1 MPHNN
6 SKIAG
11 ILLAVGGIQ
20 FAVAMI
26 IAEAVY
32 PGYSVSANYISD
44 LGVWSRPS
52 GMIFNPSI
60 ILFGLTVL
68 VGSYFVNRQFGNRG
82 ITLLLALSGIG
93 PLGVGLFPENTF
105 IVNGVPIF
113 HSIFALIAFIAGGF
127 AAIAFYKI
135 TKAPFKYLTVI
146 LGVAGLTAMVLFFGT
161 RDYGYLG
168 LGVGGMERMIVYPTL
183 LGIIA
188 FGGYLLGITDEKQPT
203 TP

>member
-1 MPHNN
+1 MPLSN

-32 PGYSVSANYISD
+32 PGYSISANYISD
-44 LGVWSRPS
+44 LGVWSKPS
-52 GMIFNPSI
+52 GIIFNPSI
-60 ILFGLTVL
+60 MLFGLTVL
-68 VGSYFVNRQFGNRG
+68 ASSYFVNRQFGNRG
-82 ITLLLALSGIG
+82 ITILLALSGIG

-105 IVNGVPIF
+105 IVNGIPFF
-113 HSIFALIAFIAGGF
+113 HSIFALIAFIAGGLV
-127 AAIAFYKI
+127 AIAFYKI
-135 TKAPFKYLTVI
+135 TEAPFKYLTVI
-146 LGVAGLTAMVLFFGT
+146 LGVAGLTAMVLFFAT

-188 FGGYLLGITDEKQPT
+188 FGGYLLGMTDEKQPT